1 MARFDAN
8 ACREWRV
15 GHPGKNA
22 HGAGTVLAVHQGGV
36 PITASA

>member
-1 MARFDAN
+1 MARFDAITVFVLQ
-8 ACREWRV
+8 V

-22 HGAGTVLAVHQGGV
+22 HGAGTVFAAHQGGV

>member
-1 MARFDAN
+1 MTRVGAN
-8 ACREWRV
+8 AGRVWQV

-22 HGAGTVLAVHQGGV
+22 HGAGTVLAAHQGGV

>member
-8 ACREWRV
+8 TGRMWQV

-22 HGAGTVLAVHQGGV
+22 HGAGTVFAAHQGGV

>member
-8 ACREWRV
+8 ACREWHV

-22 HGAGTVLAVHQGGV
+22 HGAGTVLAAHQGGV